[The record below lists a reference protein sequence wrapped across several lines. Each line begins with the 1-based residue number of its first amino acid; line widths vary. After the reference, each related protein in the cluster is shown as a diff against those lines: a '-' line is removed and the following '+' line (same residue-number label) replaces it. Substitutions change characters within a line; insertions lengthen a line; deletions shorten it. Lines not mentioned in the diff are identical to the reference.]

1 MSSELKFYRE
11 MNEKLFMKI
20 GYEAEPVFLSHN
32 LNGQPRKLVL
42 EDSAQAEMGLDENTI
57 LVEDKDAIWNVNEHD
72 LNIHFRSYINNPQFL
87 FGGNGIA
94 KDDAKIGFALRW
106 YSKSSKQRGTEKVNI
121 IDGNTEG
128 RCILEHTLKFPA
140 KKLFGELTVEL
151 ILYLERPSSVVSAS
165 YAVNSGTVL
174 GVLDFINFIID
185 GQSSAFPIVEVH
197 APGEPL
203 WFVTFN
209 YTDVMS
215 DSFTEE
221 NIAIN
226 LNMAHRNYNIVSGKK
241 EQMNNPVLTEII
253 SSALHVIMEKVMKE
267 DDSQNILSGSGFE
280 SGSIGEAIYYFI
292 TTFNWDISSPEK
304 LAASIRNDWESRIGD
319 EGF

>member
-20 GYEAEPVFLSHN
+20 GYEAEPVSLSHT
-32 LNGQPRKLVL
+32 LNGQIRKLVL
-42 EDSAQAEMGLDENTI
+42 EDDAQVEMGLDENTI
-57 LVEDKDAIWNVNEHD
+57 LIEDKDAIWDVNEHD
-72 LNIHFRSYINNPQFL
+72 LNIHFKCYINNPQFL
-87 FGGNGIA
+87 FGGNGVA
-94 KDDAKIGFALRW
+94 TDDAKVGFALRW
-106 YSKSSKQRGTEKVNI
+106 HSKSSKQRGTEKVKV
-121 IDGNTEG
+121 IDRSIEE
-128 RCILEHTLKFPA
+128 RCVLEHTLKFSE
-140 KKLFGELTVEL
+140 KKLYGELTVEL
-151 ILYLERPSSVVSAS
+151 VLYLEEPSSIVSPS
-165 YAVNSGTVL
+165 YASNSGTVL
-174 GVLDFINFIID
+174 GVLDFKNFVID

-197 APGEPL
+197 ALEAPL
-203 WFVTFN
+203 WYVTFN

-226 LNMAHRNYNIVSGKK
+226 LNMAHKNYNIVSGKK

-253 SSALHVIMEKVMKE
+253 SSALHVIVEKVMKE
-267 DDSQNILSGSGFE
+267 DDSQNILSGNGFE
-280 SGSIGEAIYYFI
+280 SGSIGEAIFYFI

-304 LAASIRNDWESRIGD
+304 LAASIRNDWESRVGG